1 MLPARKDR
9 DTRKMKSPLTYLT
22 RASAAL
28 SAAGEAT
35 SGASETARTERRGGD
50 ERRNHSLQSFC
61 YGGFRPRRRTGRRG
75 GDEHAIF
82 LDWHEP
88 RVLYLVLAILLM
100 SCTDALFTLNILAAG
115 GQELNVLMDW
125 LIDHETGRFVAVKIG
140 LTALSL
146 IVLVAVA
153 HRKFLGRVPVI
164 RLLQLFCAGYVA
176 LLVYE
181 AMLIGS
187 YVSRTVADGQSIWSV
202 LFG

>member
-1 MLPARKDR
+1 
-9 DTRKMKSPLTYLT
+9 MKSPLTYLT
-22 RASAAL
+22 RASAAPG
-28 SAAGEAT
+28 AAT
-35 SGASETARTERRGGD
+35 CGASEPPRAERRGGD

-61 YGGFRPRRRTGRRG
+61 YGGFRPRRRSGRRG

-125 LIDHETGRFVAVKIG
+125 LIDRETGRFVAVKIG

-146 IVLVAVA
+146 IVLVTVA
-153 HRKFLGRVPVI
+153 QRRFLGRVPVI
-164 RLLQLFCAGYVA
+164 RLLQLFCAGYAA

-181 AMLIGS
+181 AVLIGS
-187 YVSRTVADGQSIWSV
+187 YVSRTVADGQSVWSV